1 MTDASPVPA
10 LEPLPLD
17 PHALDQLFRQ
27 ARTYNAFSGEVSDDT
42 LHQLYDLLKWGP
54 TTANTCPARFVF
66 VKSAE
71 GKAKLGPALDQ
82 GNYEKTMAAPVTV
95 IVAYDMAFYEKS
107 PVLFPHTDAK
117 SWFDG
122 KPEADLRT
130 IALRN
135 GSLQGAY
142 LLLAA
147 RALGLDCGPMS
158 GFDNAKVD
166 AAFFAGTQVRSNF
179 LMNLGRGDPASI
191 FPRSPRLGFDE
202 ACRIE

>member
-1 MTDASPVPA
+1 MPDSLAPSA
-10 LEPLPLD
+10 LAPP
-17 PHALDQLFRQ
+17 ALDQLFLQ
-27 ARTYNAFSGEVSDDT
+27 ARTYNAFDGEVGDAQ
-42 LHQLYDLLKWGP
+42 LRRLYDLVKFGP

-66 VKSAE
+66 VKSAAA
-71 GKAKLGPALDQ
+71 KARLGPALDQ
-82 GNYEKTMAAPVTV
+82 GNYAKTMAAPCTV
-95 IVAYDMAFYEKS
+95 IVAYDLSFYEKS

-117 SWFDG
+117 SWFDT
-122 KPEADLRT
+122 KSDAELTT

-158 GFDNAKVD
+158 GFDNAMVD
-166 AAFFAGTQVRSNF
+166 KAFFEGTRIRSNF
-179 LMNLGRGDPASI
+179 LVNLGHGDRASI